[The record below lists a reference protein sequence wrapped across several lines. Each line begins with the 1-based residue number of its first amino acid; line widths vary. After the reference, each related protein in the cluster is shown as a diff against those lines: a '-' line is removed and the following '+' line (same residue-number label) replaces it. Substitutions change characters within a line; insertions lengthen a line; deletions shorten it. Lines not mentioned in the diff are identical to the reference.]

1 MSSGRGPSECLLC
14 FAGVDWWY
22 HPRGH
27 SECQIMLRLSK
38 EIPTLW
44 INTIGMRVPVPWKT
58 KATFSRY
65 FKKALSLSKGMRKD
79 GDLHVLS
86 PLFLP
91 SFSKPVLALNGRLVS
106 GQVKRF
112 MRRRG
117 FRAASSWITLPTFYP
132 ALKRVR
138 SRKVIFNRCDAFSAF
153 PEVSKSR
160 IEALEKDLLRAS
172 DCVVYANRPLL
183 DRERHLSRNSVYLGH
198 GIDLDAFERA
208 RRRGAVPPVFRE
220 MRPPVIGFYGSLDD
234 YRIDIGLLE
243 AIADRFPECTLL
255 VIGACN
261 LDISGLTRRKN
272 VRYLGPIPHEDLA
285 DHALHFD
292 VGVIPYLK
300 NEWNEYANPIKLKEY
315 LAVGFPVVA
324 TRIPALEEYGDLVR
338 YAESREEFLE
348 GIRKALAEGPE
359 ARRADRMKMVEN
371 DTWDAVARKVLELIS
386 SDGQHE

>member
-1 MSSGRGPSECLLC
+1 MSSTGGPSECLLC

-27 SECQIMLRLSK
+27 SECQIMIRLSK
-38 EIPTLW
+38 VMPTLW
-44 INTIGMRVPVPWKT
+44 INTIGMRVPFPWKT

-65 FKKALSLSKGMRKD
+65 FKKALSLCKHLRKD
-79 GDLHVLS
+79 GDLHILS
-86 PLFLP
+86 PIFLP

-112 MRRRG
+112 MKRGG
-117 FRAASSWITLPTFYP
+117 FRSASSWITLPTFYP
-132 ALKRVR
+132 ALKCIE
-138 SRKVIFNRCDAFSAF
+138 SRRIIFNRCDAFSSF
-153 PEVSKSR
+153 PEVRKSQ
-160 IEALEKDLLRAS
+160 IAALEQDLLRNS
-172 DCVVYANRPLL
+172 DCVVYANRTLL

-208 RRRGAVPPVFRE
+208 RRRGRVPPVIRE
-220 MRPPVIGFYGSLDD
+220 IRAPVIGFYGSLDD

-255 VIGACN
+255 VIGASN
-261 LDISGLTRRKN
+261 LDISGLTRRSN
-272 VRYLGPIPHEDLA
+272 VRYLGPIPHEELA

-292 VGVIPYLK
+292 VGIIPYLK
-300 NEWNEYANPIKLKEY
+300 NEWNEYSNPIKLKEY

-324 TRIPALEEYGDLVR
+324 TRIPALEEYGDMVC
-338 YAESREEFLE
+338 YAETREDFLE
-348 GIRKALAEGPE
+348 GIRKALAEGRE

-371 DTWDAVARKVLELIS
+371 DTWDIVARKVLELIS
-386 SDGQHE
+386 SDGKL